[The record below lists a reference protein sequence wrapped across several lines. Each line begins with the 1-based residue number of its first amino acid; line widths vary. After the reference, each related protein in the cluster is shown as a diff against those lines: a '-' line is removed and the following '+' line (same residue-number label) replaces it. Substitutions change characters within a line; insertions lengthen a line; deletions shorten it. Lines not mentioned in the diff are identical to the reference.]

1 VLSGLFGEVLG
12 LERVGAEAS
21 FFDLGGDSLL
31 AMRLIS
37 RVRSV
42 LDAEVSIRDL
52 FTAPTVAGVARMI
65 DAADGTSRVPLRAQE
80 RPERV
85 PLSYAQQR
93 MWFLNR
99 MEESE
104 AGSGAAGA
112 YNLPFALRITG
123 EPDTEALEA
132 ALGDVADRH
141 ESLRT
146 VFPDVEGVP
155 FQRVLEGEVSRPP
168 LVTVEVDPSEDW
180 REVLAEQAG
189 RGFDVRVDL
198 PWRARLLKLGPTE
211 YVLLLVAHHI
221 ASDGWSMGVLARDLE
236 AAYTARRTG
245 GEPGWRPLDVQYA
258 DYALWQREVLGD
270 LDDPK
275 SLISDQLAHWRDTL
289 SGSPQEIA
297 LPADR
302 PRPAVPSF
310 RSGAV
315 PVGVDAGTHG
325 RLVEVAAR
333 GRSTMFMVVHA
344 ALAVLLSRMGAGDDI
359 PLGTPIAGRSD
370 AQLEDLSGFFVN
382 TLVLRTDL
390 SGDPTFAELLAR
402 VREADLAAY
411 AHQEVP
417 FERLVDELNPARSS
431 SRNPLFQVMVALQNV
446 PEAHWGLPGLE
457 VEATP
462 PLLAPP
468 ARFDLSVTLNERRAP
483 DGSPAGLG
491 GGILYA
497 ADLFD
502 DTTARSLAGRLARVL
517 EQIAV
522 NAQIRLSDIDVLETS
537 ERALVTELW
546 NDTRRP
552 VPADTV
558 PALIRGWVRRSPEAV
573 AVRCGSEAL
582 TYGELD
588 ARANAL
594 ARHLVDLGV
603 GRESR
608 VGLCLPRGVDMVVAL
623 LAVWRAGG
631 AYVPLDP
638 QYPEDRLAYMVSDS
652 GASLVLATS
661 GTAEQVPAG
670 VDVVLID
677 ERAGGSAEPLDTEV
691 NPAQLAYI
699 IYTSGSTGRPK
710 GVAVAHGG
718 VANLAEVMR
727 PVLSV
732 EQGTTAL
739 QFASFSFDAAVLD
752 VAVTLGGG
760 GTLAIATSEERTEPT
775 ALSEMIRGTGVQ
787 VASVVP
793 SLLSVLDPA
802 DVPGVENWVLGAERL
817 TPDLA
822 ARWRAGARVWN
833 TYGPTEA
840 TVIST
845 ATLLDEGITPQDAPP
860 AIGSPI
866 GNTQVFVL
874 DDFLKPAP
882 VGAVGEL
889 YVAGP
894 GLARGYNNRP
904 DLTAERFVACPFDE
918 DGGRMYRSGDLARW
932 TPDGLLEFAGRADEQ
947 VKIRGFRV
955 EPGEVESVLAAH
967 PDVAQA
973 AVVVREDRPGDK
985 RLVAYV
991 VSGTEDLDQEQV
1003 REHVGKALP
1012 DYMVP
1017 AAVMVLDALPLTTNG
1032 KLDRNALPAPEMTGS
1047 AEGRAPETPTEV
1059 VLSGLF
1065 GEVLGLE
1072 RVGAEASF
1080 FDLGGDSL
1088 LAMRLIARV
1097 RSVLEAEVSIRDL
1110 FAAPTVAG
1118 VARAIDAED
1127 GGSRV
1132 PLVRRERPERLPLS
1146 FAQHRMWLLNRMDA
1160 DEPGSAAAGAYNLPL
1175 ALRITGELDVE
1186 ALEAALGDVA
1196 DRHESLRTVFPD
1208 VEGVPYQKVLEGEVG
1223 RPPLVTVEV
1232 GAAEDWREVLAEQA
1246 GRGFDVRV
1254 DLPWRTRLL
1263 KLRPTEYVLLLV
1275 AHHIASDGWSMGV
1288 LARDLEAAYTARCTG
1303 GEPGWRP
1310 LGVQYA
1316 DYALW
1321 QREVLGDLDDSDSLI
1336 SAQLDHWRTALS
1348 GAPQELILPVDRPR
1362 PATPSFRSG
1371 LAPVDVG
1378 AGTHGRLVEVAARG
1392 RSTMFMVVHAALAV
1406 LLSRM
1411 GAGDDIPLGTP
1422 IAGRS
1427 DAQLEDLSGFFVN
1440 TLVLRTDLS
1449 GDPTFAELLARVRE
1463 ADLAAYAHQDVPFER
1478 LVDELNPA
1486 RSSSRNPLFQVM
1498 VALQNV
1504 PEAHW
1509 ELPGL
1514 EVEAVPPQ
1522 SAPPARFDLSVTLNE
1537 LRAADGSPAGI
1548 GGGILY
1554 AADLFDDTTAQALA
1568 GRLAR
1573 VLEQIAADPQIRLS
1587 DIDVLQETERDRVV
1601 RDWNDT
1607 ARPVAADTVLDL
1619 FRNWAERTPG
1629 TTAVRGGSEA
1639 LTYAELDAR
1648 AGRLARHLA
1657 GLGVGRESRV
1667 GLFLPRGVDMVVAL
1681 LAVWK
1686 AGGAYVPLD
1695 PQYPADRLAYMVSDS
1710 GAAVVLATAETAD
1723 EVPPGVDVVLLES
1736 ADGSAEPLD
1745 TAVDPGQLAY
1755 IIYTSGSTGRPK
1767 GVAVA
1772 HRGIANLAEAMRPV
1786 LGVEPGTTAL
1796 QFASFS
1802 FDAAVLD
1809 VAVTL
1814 GGGGTLAI
1822 ATSEER
1828 TEPTALVAMIRR
1840 AGVRVASVVPSLLG
1854 VLDPAD
1860 VPDVENWVLGA
1871 ERLTPDLAA
1880 RWRAGARVWNTY
1892 GPTEATVISTATLLD
1907 EGITPEDAP
1916 PAIGSPIGNTQV
1928 YVLDDFLKP
1937 APVGAVGELYVAGPG
1952 LARGYN
1958 TRPDLTA
1965 ERFVACPF
1973 DEGGGRMYRSGD
1985 LARWTPDGL
1994 LEFAGRADEQV
2005 KIRGFRVEPGEV
2017 ESVLAAHPDVAQAA
2031 VVVREDR
2038 PGDKRLIGYVVSNAE
2053 DLDQGQLREHV
2064 GKALPDYMVPA
2075 AVMVLDALPLT
2086 ANGKLDRNALP
2097 VPAVAERASGRAP
2110 ETETEKALC
2119 ALFAEV
2125 LDLERVGVDDNF
2137 FDLGGNSTLAM
2148 RLAGRIRTE
2157 LGAELSMRQFF
2168 GASTPLGVARMLE
2181 SKVRPALVAAESR
2194 DDVPLT
2200 VGQHR
2205 TWQLAAMHVNAA
2217 DQQGGVALRL
2227 GGDLDPAALEAAL
2240 GDLAARHE
2248 ILRTTFVGTE
2258 HGGLRQHIL
2267 DADVARPGLPVVPT
2281 TEARLPGLLATHAQ
2295 YTFDITRGVP
2305 WAPYL
2310 FRLSE
2315 TEHVLLILVHRIAA
2329 DDASLEVLVRDLA
2342 AAYGARRE
2350 GRVSERAPLPLQF
2363 ADFAFWERELIA
2375 GQDDPESLI
2384 SDQIAYWKNT
2394 LAGVAEATRLPADRP
2409 RPDTPGANRP
2419 VDSVPVALD
2428 AEAHDQLMEV
2438 AEEHG
2443 ATAFMA
2449 VHAALALLLTRL
2461 GAGTDLTLGT
2471 LRPRQ
2476 DDEEGLDG
2484 VMGPFTDRLALRTD
2498 TSGDPTFLDLLGR
2511 ARETNLSAYAYQ
2523 DVPFEHLV
2531 EALELPPARGFHP
2544 LFQVLLEVQDDIAE
2558 KWDTSELPG
2567 LSTTKLP
2574 LQTGTLGVDLWFSL
2588 VERQED
2594 DGSPAGLDGSLRYA
2608 PELFD
2613 RDTAAALAERLGH
2626 VLRQVA
2632 ADPGLKLSQVDV
2644 LLGDTERQRLV
2655 ETWNDTG
2662 AGLPDGTV
2670 VDLLARQTDRTPDA
2684 VAVTDPDGA
2693 LTYRAL
2699 DTEADAIAGR
2709 LATQGIGAEDLV
2721 AVALPATNA
2730 LAAAVLGVFK
2740 AGAACV
2746 CADPDGTVD
2755 ELNAVLRAP
2764 RPAALLCTTEYAAAL
2779 PADTTV
2785 PVVRVDDGTPAAR
2798 HPGGRSPLPGQAALV
2813 LAAPGTDGTDD
2824 EPAKAV
2830 VDHRALLNQVTHDVR
2845 TSPEDGG
2852 LILDLEVP
2860 VSALVTGLL
2869 AGLSIGGPVHLG
2881 LPEDTADAPEAAAL
2895 VTTHDRL
2902 QDLAETPT
2910 TLPYAQVRVTGGEVT
2925 MEDYAAWRYH
2935 RPETA
2940 LAGDHGSA
2948 ETAGR
2953 WLSHHDRPEL
2963 PLPLRTPT
2971 GRPVSNTR
2979 ALVLDGLLR
2988 PVPAGAPGDL
2998 YVAGA
3003 SLARGLAGAP
3013 GTTAGRFVACPFG
3026 PAGERM
3032 LRTGERATWTSAGT
3046 LTVLDEDDSGRPVSP
3061 LRPVRGRDDLQV
3073 LLPLRATG
3081 DRPPLFCLHH
3091 STGLSWGWAALLQH
3105 LPEDQPVYGIQAR
3118 GLAGPE
3124 TLPRSVEEMVDD
3136 YAEQIRSV
3144 QPTGPY
3150 HLLGWSV
3157 GAVIAQ
3163 ALATRLQEL
3172 GEEVAVLALLDGY
3185 PGVLG
3190 RATFTGTEN
3199 PGADQGGAPPDSPEL
3214 RTTPGEGGGGPFPMG
3229 VSGPLVTNMQEI
3241 MRNTVQIAQDHT
3253 PDRFDGDLLL
3263 FVATEDRPADLPVP
3277 AAIDSWRPHT
3287 GGEIATHEV
3296 AVNHNDMLQTAH
3308 LSGIAR
3314 VVADAVRGT
3323 GRA

>member
-1 VLSGLFGEVLG
+1 
-12 LERVGAEAS
+12 
-21 FFDLGGDSLL
+21 
-31 AMRLIS
+31 M
-37 RVRSV
+37 
-42 LDAEVSIRDL
+42 
-52 FTAPTVAGVARMI
+52 
-65 DAADGTSRVPLRAQE
+65 
-80 RPERV
+80 
-85 PLSYAQQR
+85 
-93 MWFLNR
+93 
-99 MEESE
+99 
-104 AGSGAAGA
+104 
-112 YNLPFALRITG
+112 
-123 EPDTEALEA
+123 
-132 ALGDVADRH
+132 
-141 ESLRT
+141 
-146 VFPDVEGVP
+146 
-155 FQRVLEGEVSRPP
+155 
-168 LVTVEVDPSEDW
+168 
-180 REVLAEQAG
+180 
-189 RGFDVRVDL
+189 
-198 PWRARLLKLGPTE
+198 
-211 YVLLLVAHHI
+211 
-221 ASDGWSMGVLARDLE
+221 
-236 AAYTARRTG
+236 
-245 GEPGWRPLDVQYA
+245 
-258 DYALWQREVLGD
+258 
-270 LDDPK
+270 
-275 SLISDQLAHWRDTL
+275 
-289 SGSPQEIA
+289 
-297 LPADR
+297 
-302 PRPAVPSF
+302 
-310 RSGAV
+310 
-315 PVGVDAGTHG
+315 
-325 RLVEVAAR
+325 EVAAR

-370 AQLEDLSGFFVN
+370 AQLEELSGFFVN

-390 SGDPTFAELLAR
+390 SGDPTFTELLAR
-402 VREADLAAY
+402 VRE
-411 AHQEVP
+411 
-417 FERLVDELNPARSS
+417 
-431 SRNPLFQVMVALQNV
+431 
-446 PEAHWGLPGLE
+446 
-457 VEATP
+457 T
-462 PLLAPP
+462 
-468 ARFDLSVTLNERRAP
+468 
-483 DGSPAGLG
+483 
-491 GGILYA
+491 
-497 ADLFD
+497 
-502 DTTARSLAGRLARVL
+502 
-517 EQIAV
+517 
-522 NAQIRLSDIDVLETS
+522 
-537 ERALVTELW
+537 
-546 NDTRRP
+546 
-552 VPADTV
+552 
-558 PALIRGWVRRSPEAV
+558 
-573 AVRCGSEAL
+573 
-582 TYGELD
+582 
-588 ARANAL
+588 
-594 ARHLVDLGV
+594 
-603 GRESR
+603 
-608 VGLCLPRGVDMVVAL
+608 
-623 LAVWRAGG
+623 
-631 AYVPLDP
+631 
-638 QYPEDRLAYMVSDS
+638 
-652 GASLVLATS
+652 
-661 GTAEQVPAG
+661 
-670 VDVVLID
+670 
-677 ERAGGSAEPLDTEV
+677 
-691 NPAQLAYI
+691 
-699 IYTSGSTGRPK
+699 
-710 GVAVAHGG
+710 
-718 VANLAEVMR
+718 
-727 PVLSV
+727 
-732 EQGTTAL
+732 
-739 QFASFSFDAAVLD
+739 
-752 VAVTLGGG
+752 
-760 GTLAIATSEERTEPT
+760 
-775 ALSEMIRGTGVQ
+775 
-787 VASVVP
+787 
-793 SLLSVLDPA
+793 
-802 DVPGVENWVLGAERL
+802 
-817 TPDLA
+817 
-822 ARWRAGARVWN
+822 
-833 TYGPTEA
+833 
-840 TVIST
+840 
-845 ATLLDEGITPQDAPP
+845 
-860 AIGSPI
+860 
-866 GNTQVFVL
+866 
-874 DDFLKPAP
+874 
-882 VGAVGEL
+882 
-889 YVAGP
+889 
-894 GLARGYNNRP
+894 
-904 DLTAERFVACPFDE
+904 
-918 DGGRMYRSGDLARW
+918 
-932 TPDGLLEFAGRADEQ
+932 
-947 VKIRGFRV
+947 
-955 EPGEVESVLAAH
+955 
-967 PDVAQA
+967 
-973 AVVVREDRPGDK
+973 
-985 RLVAYV
+985 
-991 VSGTEDLDQEQV
+991 
-1003 REHVGKALP
+1003 
-1012 DYMVP
+1012 
-1017 AAVMVLDALPLTTNG
+1017 
-1032 KLDRNALPAPEMTGS
+1032 
-1047 AEGRAPETPTEV
+1047 
-1059 VLSGLF
+1059 
-1065 GEVLGLE
+1065 
-1072 RVGAEASF
+1072 
-1080 FDLGGDSL
+1080 
-1088 LAMRLIARV
+1088 
-1097 RSVLEAEVSIRDL
+1097 
-1110 FAAPTVAG
+1110 
-1118 VARAIDAED
+1118 
-1127 GGSRV
+1127 
-1132 PLVRRERPERLPLS
+1132 
-1146 FAQHRMWLLNRMDA
+1146 
-1160 DEPGSAAAGAYNLPL
+1160 
-1175 ALRITGELDVE
+1175 
-1186 ALEAALGDVA
+1186 
-1196 DRHESLRTVFPD
+1196 
-1208 VEGVPYQKVLEGEVG
+1208 
-1223 RPPLVTVEV
+1223 
-1232 GAAEDWREVLAEQA
+1232 
-1246 GRGFDVRV
+1246 
-1254 DLPWRTRLL
+1254 
-1263 KLRPTEYVLLLV
+1263 
-1275 AHHIASDGWSMGV
+1275 
-1288 LARDLEAAYTARCTG
+1288 
-1303 GEPGWRP
+1303 
-1310 LGVQYA
+1310 
-1316 DYALW
+1316 
-1321 QREVLGDLDDSDSLI
+1321 
-1336 SAQLDHWRTALS
+1336 
-1348 GAPQELILPVDRPR
+1348 
-1362 PATPSFRSG
+1362 
-1371 LAPVDVG
+1371 
-1378 AGTHGRLVEVAARG
+1378 
-1392 RSTMFMVVHAALAV
+1392 
-1406 LLSRM
+1406 
-1411 GAGDDIPLGTP
+1411 
-1422 IAGRS
+1422 
-1427 DAQLEDLSGFFVN
+1427 
-1440 TLVLRTDLS
+1440 
-1449 GDPTFAELLARVRE
+1449 
-1463 ADLAAYAHQDVPFER
+1463 DLAAYAHQDVPFER

-1486 RSSSRNPLFQVM
+1486 RTSSRNPLFQVM

-1504 PEAHW
+1504 PEARW

-1514 EVEAVPPQ
+1514 DVEAVPPQ

-1537 LRAADGSPAGI
+1537 RRGADGTPAGI

-1554 AADLFDDTTAQALA
+1554 AADLFDDPTVQALA

-1573 VLEQIAADPQIRLS
+1573 VLEQVAADPGLRLS
-1587 DIDVLQETERDRVV
+1587 DIDVLDETERAQVV

-1607 ARPVAADTVLDL
+1607 AQPVPADTVLDL
-1619 FRNWAERTPG
+1619 FRNWAERTPD
-1629 TTAVRGGSEA
+1629 TIAVRGGSDT

-1686 AGGAYVPLD
+1686 VGGAYVPLD
-1695 PQYPADRLAYMVSDS
+1695 PQYPADRLAYMVGDS
-1710 GAAVVLATAETAD
+1710 GASVVLATAETAD
-1723 EVPPGVDVVLLES
+1723 SVPPGAEVVLLES
-1736 ADGSAEPLD
+1736 ADASAEPLD

-1755 IIYTSGSTGRPK
+1755 VIYTSGSTGRPK

-1772 HRGIANLAEAMRPV
+1772 HGGVANLAEAMRPV
-1786 LGVEPGTTAL
+1786 LGVEPGTVAL

-1814 GGGGTLAI
+1814 GGGGTLAV
-1822 ATSEER
+1822 ATSDQR
-1828 TEPTALVAMIRR
+1828 IEPGALAEMIRT
-1840 AGVRVASVVPSLLG
+1840 AGVQVASVVPSLLG

-1860 VPDVENWVLGA
+1860 VPGVANWVLGA

-1880 RWRAGARVWNTY
+1880 RWRAGSRVWNTY

-1907 EGITPEDAP
+1907 EGITPQDAP

-1958 TRPDLTA
+1958 NRPDLTA

-1973 DEGGGRMYRSGD
+1973 DEGTRMYRSGD

-2038 PGDKRLIGYVVSNAE
+2038 PGDKRLIGYVVSGDG
-2053 DLDQGQLREHV
+2053 DLDQQQLREHV

-2086 ANGKLDRNALP
+2086 ANGKLDRGALP
-2097 VPAVAERASGRAP
+2097 VPDVAQRASGRAP

-2157 LGAELSMRQFF
+2157 MGAELSMRQFF

-2181 SKVRPALVAAESR
+2181 SKVRPALEAVESR

-2200 VGQHR
+2200 VGQRR

-2258 HGGLRQHIL
+2258 DGGLRQHIL
-2267 DADVARPGLPVVPT
+2267 DADVARPGLPVVST
-2281 TEARLPGLLATHAQ
+2281 TEAELPGLLATHAQ

-2310 FRLSE
+2310 FRLSG

-2329 DDASLEVLVRDLA
+2329 DDASLDVLVRDLA

-2350 GRVSERAPLPLQF
+2350 GRISERAPLPLQF

-2375 GQDDPESLI
+2375 GQDDPDSLI

-2394 LAGVAEATRLPADRP
+2394 LAGVSEAIRLPADRP
-2409 RPDTPGANRP
+2409 RPDMPGANRP
-2419 VDSVPVALD
+2419 VDSVPVTLD

-2567 LSTTKLP
+2567 LSTAKLP
-2574 LQTGTLGVDLWFSL
+2574 LETGTLGVDLWFSL
-2588 VERQED
+2588 IERQED

-2632 ADPGLKLSQVDV
+2632 ADPGLRLSQVDV
-2644 LLGDTERQRLV
+2644 LLGADERRRLV
-2655 ETWNDTG
+2655 ESWNETG
-2662 AGLPDGTV
+2662 VGLPDGTV
-2670 VDLLARQTDRTPDA
+2670 VDLLARQTGRTPDA
-2684 VAVTDPDGA
+2684 VALTGPDGA
-2693 LTYRAL
+2693 LTYGAL
-2699 DTEADAIAGR
+2699 DAEADAIAGR
-2709 LATQGIGAEDLV
+2709 LAAQGIGAEDLV
-2721 AVALPATNA
+2721 AVALPATGS
-2730 LAAAVLGVFK
+2730 LAAAVLGAFK

-2746 CADPDGTVD
+2746 FADPDGSAD
-2755 ELNAVLRAP
+2755 ELSAVLRDP
-2764 RPAALLCTTEYAAAL
+2764 RPAALLCTSEYAAAL

-2785 PVVRVDDGTPAAR
+2785 PVVRVDDGTPAER
-2798 HPGGRSPLPGQAALV
+2798 HPGGRAPLPGQAALV
-2813 LAAPGTDGTDD
+2813 LPAPAAGGTEDHT
-2824 EPAKAV
+2824 AKV
-2830 VDHRALLNQVTHDVR
+2830 VVEHRALLNQVTHDVR

-2852 LILDLEVP
+2852 MVLDAGVP
-2860 VSALVTGLL
+2860 VPALVTALL

-2881 LPEDTADAPEAAAL
+2881 LPGDTAGTPEAAAL
-2895 VTTHDRL
+2895 VTTRDRL
-2902 QDLAETPT
+2902 QDLAETPA
-2910 TLPYAQVRVTGGEVT
+2910 TLPYAQVRVADGEVT
-2925 MEDYAAWRYH
+2925 MDDYAAWRYH
-2935 RPETA
+2935 RPGTA
-2940 LAGDHGSA
+2940 LAGDHGTA

-2979 ALVLDGLLR
+2979 ALVLDDLLR

-3026 PAGERM
+3026 PEGERM
-3032 LRTGERATWTSAGT
+3032 LRTGERATWASDGT
-3046 LTVLDEDDSGRPVSP
+3046 LAVLDADDSGRPVSP

-3105 LPEDQPVYGIQAR
+3105 LPQDQPVYGIQAR

-3124 TLPRSVEEMVDD
+3124 TLPRSVAEMVDD

-3144 QPTGPY
+3144 QPSGPY

-3199 PGADQGGAPPDSPEL
+3199 PGAEPGGAAPDSPEL

-3253 PDRFDGDLLL
+3253 PDRFDGDMLL
-3263 FVATEDRPADLPVP
+3263 FVATEERPADLPVP

-3287 GGEIATHEV
+3287 GGEIVSHEV

-3308 LSGIAR
+3308 LSGIGR
-3314 VVADAVRGT
+3314 VVADAVRKT